1 MKFRILLIFSLSM
14 FVAQTANAQILDI
27 IRGHAQDINKSQPP
41 AQDDEV
47 KKS

>member
-1 MKFRILLIFSLSM
+1 MPSVIFNHTILEGYL
-14 FVAQTANAQILDI
+14 NK
-27 IRGHAQDINKSQPP
+27 QDINKSQPP

>member
-1 MKFRILLIFSLSM
+1 MPSVIFNHTILKGYL
-14 FVAQTANAQILDI
+14 NK
-27 IRGHAQDINKSQPP
+27 QDINKSQPL

>member
-1 MKFRILLIFSLSM
+1 MPSVIFNHTILKSYL
-14 FVAQTANAQILDI
+14 NE
-27 IRGHAQDINKSQPP
+27 QDINKSQPL